1 MTKKK
6 IPPPSEL
13 DDDLEQLLIGLKLP
27 QIREV
32 LQRELQR
39 AEAEAPSYAE
49 FLRRILREEFQD
61 QQMRFLEHRLRRAR
75 LPERWSLDTFPW
87 KQQPSLKRSSIEQ
100 LATLDFVDRAAN
112 IVFVGE
118 PGVGKTGIA
127 SAILMRAL
135 ERGYRGLFIKAQ
147 DLFDE
152 MYKSLADR
160 SSPRLLKRL
169 VSLDLLLIDEMGYL
183 NLRPEQTNIS
193 FKLMEERYRRRAT
206 IVTTN
211 LEFDEWHQFLG
222 NKPLVDALLSR
233 LLHQCHTIR
242 IKGPSLRAPKS
253 DPEARPQATK
263 SKSAAVPAEAL
274 PAAPA
279 ESASTP

>member
-1 MTKKK
+1 
-6 IPPPSEL
+6 
-13 DDDLEQLLIGLKLP
+13 
-27 QIREV
+27 
-32 LQRELQR
+32 
-39 AEAEAPSYAE
+39 
-49 FLRRILREEFQD
+49 
-61 QQMRFLEHRLRRAR
+61 MRFLEHRLRRAR

-183 NLRPEQTNIS
+183 NLRPEQSNIF
-193 FKLMEERYRRRAT
+193 FKLMEERYGKKST
-206 IVTTN
+206 IITTN
-211 LEFDEWHQFLG
+211 LHYDRWYDFLG
-222 NKPLVDALLSR
+222 KDR
-233 LLHQCHTIR
+233 
-242 IKGPSLRAPKS
+242 KS
-253 DPEARPQATK
+253 
-263 SKSAAVPAEAL
+263 VV
-274 PAAPA
+274 
-279 ESASTP
+279 

>member
-1 MTKKK
+1 VTKKTGK
-6 IPPPSEL
+6 TPSPETSPASPLGPAATPTSPSPIPTTSTSTSTSTTP
-13 DDDLEQLLIGLKLP
+13 
-27 QIREV
+27 
-32 LQRELQR
+32 
-39 AEAEAPSYAE
+39 AEAQGPSYSD
-49 FLRRILREEFQD
+49 FLARLLREEFQD

-183 NLRPEQTNIS
+183 NLRPEQSNIF
-193 FKLMEERYRRRAT
+193 FKLMEERYGKKST
-206 IVTTN
+206 IITTN
-211 LEFDEWHQFLG
+211 LHYDRWYDFLG
-222 NKPLVDALLSR
+222 NKDMVSALLDR
-233 LLHQCHTIR
+233 LRHRCHTIH
-242 IKGPSLRAPKS
+242 IDGPSLRANL
-253 DPEARPQATK
+253 ATTSGK
-263 SKSAAVPAEAL
+263 GIERSRYC
-274 PAAPA
+274 
-279 ESASTP
+279 

>member
-118 PGVGKTGIA
+118 PGVGKTRIA

-147 DLFDE
+147 DL
-152 MYKSLADR
+152 
-160 SSPRLLKRL
+160 LLKRL

-183 NLRPEQTNIS
+183 NLRPEQSNIF
-193 FKLMEERYRRRAT
+193 FKLMEERYGKKST
-206 IVTTN
+206 IITTN
-211 LEFDEWHQFLG
+211 LHYDRWYDFLG
-222 NKPLVDALLSR
+222 NKDMVSALLDR
-233 LLHQCHTIR
+233 LRHRCHTIH
-242 IKGPSLRAPKS
+242 IDGATLR
-253 DPEARPQATK
+253 
-263 SKSAAVPAEAL
+263 
-274 PAAPA
+274 
-279 ESASTP
+279 TPG